1 MRLATLFL
9 TAAILCAACASRTL
23 TIHSEPSG
31 ATVRLNGE
39 RVEQP
44 TPVTVP
50 VPYDGVYRIELERD
64 GYRRKVARFAT
75 DPKWYESYPADVVT
89 DFLNPTQHD
98 ESFEVT
104 VELEP
109 IDPGGEP
116 RVVEDA
122 EVEALVDEADRTRAT
137 GGK

>member
-1 MRLATLFL
+1 MRLTVLLIATAFV
-9 TAAILCAACASRTL
+9 AGACSTRTL

-31 ATVRLNGE
+31 ASVRINGE
-39 RVEQP
+39 RVEGS

-50 VPYDGVYRIELERD
+50 ASYDGVYRIELERD

-98 ESFEVT
+98 QAYAVT
-104 VELEP
+104 IVLEP

-116 RVVEDA
+116 RVVEDS
-122 EVEALVDEADRTRAT
+122 EVEALIDDADRARAS
-137 GGK
+137 GGE